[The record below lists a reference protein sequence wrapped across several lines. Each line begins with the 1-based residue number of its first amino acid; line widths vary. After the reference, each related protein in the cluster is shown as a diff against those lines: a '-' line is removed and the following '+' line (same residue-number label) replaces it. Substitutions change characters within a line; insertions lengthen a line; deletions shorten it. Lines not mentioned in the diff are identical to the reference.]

1 MDRFKPMPK
10 SASCTRKRKSVALS
24 TAAKQRAQARSLLP
38 VIVERTRSALA
49 AAGIAY
55 EIFYLI
61 PGGGDAIISFGTNI
75 EPDPTDEEWSIISGI
90 VCGIIKDALEIKKVM
105 TREMTSAAV
114 RPLPA

>member
-10 SASCTRKRKSVALS
+10 SVSGTRKRKSDARPS
-24 TAAKQRAQARSLLP
+24 IAKQRAQARRLLP
-38 VIVERTRSALA
+38 DIVERTRSALA
-49 AAGIAY
+49 GAGIAY
-55 EIFYLI
+55 EVFYLI

-90 VCGIIKDALEIKKVM
+90 VCGILKDALEINKVT